1 MTEQTSQQTLGSHTQ
16 VFEPDGRAIPYVD
29 DAGSEP
35 VLVLIPGVNKIAALG
50 TLSHVLAEEDFRVLR
65 VGYRTG
71 RTEGAT
77 LADLAQDVVDVM
89 DHVGLSDAWIGGH
102 AFGGVV
108 ARTISTLHTDRVDG
122 VLLLGAE
129 GAEPRAGME
138 PLQAAAAA
146 SATAEQ
152 WQALA
157 PTVPVMLIQGADDD
171 VLPAANGE
179 RLQAAAPGLVS
190 LVTLEGG
197 GHLFPATHAGE
208 AAFVIEDYLDVD

>member
-1 MTEQTSQQTLGSHTQ
+1 MTEQTSEPQTV

-50 TLSHVLAEEDFRVLR
+50 TLTHVLAEEDFRLLR

-71 RTEGAT
+71 NTEGAT
-77 LADLAQDVVDVM
+77 LADLAQDVIDVM

-102 AFGGVV
+102 AFGGAV

-129 GAEPRAGME
+129 GPEPRDGLE
-138 PLQAAAAA
+138 PLQAAAATSA
-146 SATAEQ
+146 SSDE

-171 VLPAANGE
+171 VTPAVNGE
-179 RLQAAAPGLVS
+179 RLRDAAPHLVS
-190 LVTLEGG
+190 LVTIPGG

-208 AAFVIEDYLDVD
+208 VAFVIEDYLDVD

>member
-1 MTEQTSQQTLGSHTQ
+1 MTDTQ
-16 VFEPDGRAIPYVD
+16 PQIFEPEGRAIPYVE

-35 VLVLIPGVNKIAALG
+35 VLVLIPGYSNVAALG
-50 TLSHVLAEEDFRVLR
+50 TLAHVLAEEDFRILR
-65 VGYRTG
+65 VGYRTAQ
-71 RTEGAT
+71 TEGVT
-77 LADLAQDVVDVM
+77 LHDLAQDVVDVM
-89 DHVGLSDAWIGGH
+89 DHVGLGDAWVGGH
-102 AFGGVV
+102 AFGG
-108 ARTISTLHTDRVDG
+108 TDRVDG

-129 GAEPRAGME
+129 GDEPRTDLE

-146 SATAEQ
+146 AVSLDE
-152 WQALA
+152 WRALA

-171 VLPAANGE
+171 VLPPANGE